1 MTAEVSLGGDVLDL
15 TRALIA
21 RASVSPED
29 AGCQELL
36 MERLR
41 QVGFHTEPMRFGAV
55 DNFWATRRGR
65 GDGDAPCLAFAGHTD
80 VVPPG
85 PESAWRSPPFAPT
98 IDDGFLYGRGAADMK
113 SSLAAMVC
121 AAERFVGKHANH
133 RGTLA
138 FLITSDE
145 EAEAVD
151 GTARVVVALGE
162 RGERID
168 HCVVGEP
175 SSHAR
180 LGDVIRVGRRGSLS
194 GVATVHGVQG
204 HVAYPEQA
212 DNPIHRA
219 ASTLHALSAMRW
231 DDGDEDFPATSFQV
245 SNIRA
250 GTGAANVVPGR
261 LECRFNFRFSPRT
274 TPEALRRTVEQAFA
288 DSGAQCE
295 VAWHLSGLP
304 FITPS
309 GALIA
314 ATSAAIAE
322 VTGAPPRTSTSG
334 GTSDGRF
341 IAPTGAEVVELGPVN
356 DTIHK
361 VNERVR
367 VADLAVLAR
376 VYERIM
382 ERLLLPGERFAR
394 VERA

>member
-1 MTAEVSLGGDVLDL
+1 MKADDLASEPLAEDVLEL

-21 RASVSPED
+21 RPSVSPKD
-29 AGCQELL
+29 GGCQELL

-41 QVGFHTEPMRFGAV
+41 RVGFRTEPMRFGAV
-55 DNFWATRRGR
+55 DNFWATHRGR
-65 GDGDAPCLAFAGHTD
+65 GGDATPCVVFAGHTD

-98 IDDGFLYGRGAADMK
+98 IDGEYLYGRGAADMK

-121 AAERFVGKHANH
+121 AAERFAGKHPNH

-151 GTARVVVALGE
+151 GTARVVAALSE

-219 ASTLHALSAMRW
+219 ASALQALSAMRW
-231 DDGDEDFPATSFQV
+231 DDGDESFPATSFQV
-245 SNIRA
+245 SNIHA

-261 LECRFNFRFSPRT
+261 LECQFNFRFSPRA
-274 TPEALRRTVEQAFA
+274 TPQALRRTVEQAFA
-288 DSGAQCE
+288 ASGARCE

-304 FITPS
+304 FITRG
-309 GALIA
+309 GALIEA
-314 ATSAAIAE
+314 VKAAIEE
-322 VTGAPPRTSTSG
+322 VTGVATRESTSG

-361 VNERVR
+361 TNERVR
-367 VADLAVLAR
+367 VADLAILAR
-376 VYERIM
+376 IYERIM
-382 ERLLLPGERFAR
+382 ERLLLP
-394 VERA
+394 